1 MRLMAADRD
10 ELIAYADA
18 LLEIGRFR
26 DAQPNGAQVLGSRE
40 VTRIVCG
47 VSSNRELLER
57 ARAARAQLVLVHH
70 GLFWSTEP
78 QLVDARM
85 RGRLQALFDG
95 EMTLAAYHL
104 PLDAHPELGNNA
116 RLAARLGVSVE
127 RPFAEVGLGGSLPQ
141 PLSLSDLVARVRET
155 TGREPLVLPGGPD
168 AIARVA
174 ISSGAGGY
182 GVIQAAREG
191 YDAFVTGE
199 PEEMSTHAARE
210 LGITLIAGGHHATE
224 RLGVQALGAHLA
236 ERFGLAW
243 EYVEVE
249 NPV

>member
-1 MRLMAADRD
+1 MAADRD
-10 ELIAYADA
+10 EILAYADA
-18 LLEIGRFR
+18 LLETGRFR

-40 VTRIVCG
+40 VERIACG

-57 ARAARAQLVLVHH
+57 SRDAGAQLVLVHH
-70 GLFWSTEP
+70 GLFWRTEP

-85 RGRLQALFDG
+85 RGRLEVLFESD
-95 EMTLAAYHL
+95 MTLAAYHL

-116 RLAARLGVSVE
+116 QLADRLGVAVE
-127 RPFAEVGLGGSLPQ
+127 RPFEEIGVGGGLAE
-141 PLSLSDLVARVRET
+141 PLQLADLVTRVRET

-168 AIARVA
+168 TVIRVA
-174 ISSGAGGY
+174 ISSGGGGY

-191 YDAFVTGE
+191 YDVLVTGE
-199 PEEMSTHAARE
+199 PEEMATHAARE
-210 LGITLIAGGHHATE
+210 LGVTLIAGGHHATE
-224 RLGVQALGAHLA
+224 RLGVQALSAHLA

-243 EYVEVE
+243 EFFEVE

>member
-1 MRLMAADRD
+1 MAADRD
-10 ELIAYADA
+10 EILAYADA

-40 VTRIVCG
+40 VERVVCG

-57 ARAARAQLVLVHH
+57 ARDAGAQLVLVHH
-70 GLFWSTEP
+70 GLFWRTEP

-95 EMTLAAYHL
+95 DITLASYHL

-116 RLAARLGVSVE
+116 QLAARLGVAAE
-127 RPFAEVGLGGSLPQ
+127 RPFEEIGVGGSLVAG
-141 PLSLSDLVARVRET
+141 PLPLSDLVARVRET
-155 TGREPLVLPGGPD
+155 TGREPLVLPGGPE
-168 AIARVA
+168 AVTRVA
-174 ISSGAGGY
+174 ISSGGGGY
-182 GVIQAAREG
+182 GVIQAARES
-191 YDAFVTGE
+191 YDVLVTGE
-199 PEEMSTHAARE
+199 PEEMATHAARE

-224 RLGVQALGAHLA
+224 RLGVQALSAHLA

-243 EYVEVE
+243 EFVEVE

>member
-1 MRLMAADRD
+1 MAADRD
-10 ELIAYADA
+10 EILAYADA

-40 VTRIVCG
+40 VERIVCG

-57 ARAARAQLVLVHH
+57 ARHTGAQLVLVHH
-70 GLFWSTEP
+70 GLFWRTEP

-95 EMTLAAYHL
+95 DLTLAAYHL

-116 RLAARLGVSVE
+116 QLAGRLGVAVE
-127 RPFAEVGLGGSLPQ
+127 RPFDEVGVGGSLPE
-141 PLSLSDLVARVRET
+141 PLALGGLVARVRDV
-155 TGREPLVLPGGPD
+155 TGREPLVLPGGPETVT
-168 AIARVA
+168 RVA
-174 ISSGAGGY
+174 ISSGGGGY

-191 YDAFVTGE
+191 YDVLVTGE
-199 PEEMSTHAARE
+199 PEEMATHAARE

-224 RLGVQALGAHLA
+224 RLGVQALAAHLA
-236 ERFGLAW
+236 DRFGLAW
-243 EYVEVE
+243 EFIEVE